1 MGEGRGEDRYGSWN
15 RKVRLEKDRK
25 KCREK
30 NRKKKKERKRGG
42 TEEISG

>member
-25 KCREK
+25 KRRERR
-30 NRKKKKERKRGG
+30 RKKRKKAKEEERKK
-42 TEEISG
+42 